1 MVELC
6 IFLKFYSFFVFSGIL
21 LVIIYAAFCDTFTH
35 EDIDIDSS
43 SLLFIVALSK
53 YKTYIYQVYLL
64 VKVIFLILFCNVI
77 EYNTISKCA
86 YSIGTQKTINF
97 PFVPNGK

>member
-1 MVELC
+1 MHVLLDC
-6 IFLKFYSFFVFSGIL
+6 IFLKFYSFSVFSGIL

-53 YKTYIYQVYLL
+53 YKTNIYHFYWS
-64 VKVIFLILFCNVI
+64 KNVI
-77 EYNTISKCA
+77 SVLDFVKLLTVYHTLMCLKYWNT
-86 YSIGTQKTINF
+86 KTY
-97 PFVPNGK
+97 